1 MGYGFFHWCIC
12 QAENEADRT
21 DWVNKITGAITSIL
35 NFQFLKQPHY
45 GILHLE
51 NKNSAVSLASQLED
65 SNRSLMDD
73 IYSNEVDSVSKILRG
88 IPGNDKCEIYHIRC
102 YGFGTC
108 FYIFRNLGNAYCNSM
123 FEGLLLL
130 DDERV
135 AESNVPMKPCSTDAF
150 QCKEKYI
157 QAKQMRLLISIQQ
170 MHLLDFKCLKAG
182 LLQND
187 TPHEKKK
194 RFCTINLSFTIGLDE
209 SAVAGTAF
217 ISQQSP
223 LLTTTSVANSSK
235 NDVVWFIGAEFLNL

>member
-21 DWVNKITGAITSIL
+21 DK
-35 NFQFLKQPHY
+35 PHY
-45 GILHLE
+45 GILHLK

-88 IPGNDKCEIYHIRC
+88 IPGNDKCAECTAPEPEWASPNLGILPCIECSGVH
-102 YGFGTC
+102 
-108 FYIFRNLGNAYCNSM
+108 RNLGVHISKVRSITLDVTVSEPAFIYFVTWVMRAYCNSM

-157 QAKQMRLLISIQQ
+157 QAKSTLFCVAILLGWTYFVLHS
-170 MHLLDFKCLKAG
+170 
-182 LLQND
+182 
-187 TPHEKKK
+187 
-194 RFCTINLSFTIGLDE
+194 
-209 SAVAGTAF
+209 
-217 ISQQSP
+217 
-223 LLTTTSVANSSK
+223 
-235 NDVVWFIGAEFLNL
+235 